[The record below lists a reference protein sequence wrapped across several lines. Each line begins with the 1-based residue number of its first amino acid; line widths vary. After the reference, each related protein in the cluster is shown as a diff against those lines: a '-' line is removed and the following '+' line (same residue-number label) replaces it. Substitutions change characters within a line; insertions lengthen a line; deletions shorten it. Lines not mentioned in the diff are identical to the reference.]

1 MTLLTTDR
9 THRPE
14 LNRFPHFLDSKSL
27 SSATPGAIAYSI
39 FLDVNSTIHH
49 GWLYRRLILP
59 ILALLRMGATPE
71 KLAWSIAIGAM
82 IGINPMLGSTTLLC
96 LAIAFV
102 FRLNIAASQ
111 LANHIL
117 YPFELLL
124 VIPFIR
130 LGSRIFHTDP
140 MPLSPSALLHAAR
153 VEPIALTR
161 RLWLWEWHAWITWA
175 ALAIVVTPLLALA
188 LTPLLRRLLIRVH
201 GHQYPILPPIKRHG
215 STVAH

>member
-1 MTLLTTDR
+1 MALRVADR
-9 THRPE
+9 IHRPE
-14 LNRFPHFLDSKSL
+14 LNRSLASPIQRAYRAAFP
-27 SSATPGAIAYSI
+27 TVVAYSI

-71 KLAWSIAIGAM
+71 KLAWSIAVGAV
-82 IGINPMLGSTTLLC
+82 IGINPMLGTTTLLC

-130 LGSRIFHTDP
+130 LGSFIFHTDP
-140 MPLSPSALLHAAR
+140 MPLSPASLMHAAR
-153 VEPIALTR
+153 TEPIALTR
-161 RLWLWEWHAWITWA
+161 RLWLWEWHALVTWA
-175 ALAIVVTPLLALA
+175 VLAIVITPLLALV
-188 LTPLLRRLLIRVH
+188 LTPLLRHLLIRIQ
-201 GHQYPILPPIKRHG
+201 GHQYPILPTIKHHG
-215 STVAH
+215 STTAH